1 MGQDDRRKYQ
11 RNKKQSVIS
20 FHIITEDGTEK
31 TRKALVVDGSQGGV
45 RFRSDESISK
55 NTKLYIKLDSEDWG
69 NELTYYCKD
78 NGLGLVEMIGSV
90 MWCLENDETPHNR
103 TNHFNQPQ
111 AVIFAVISKFVA
123 PIL

>member
-90 MWCLENDETPHNR
+90 MWCLENDETPGEYEVGTR
-103 TNHFNQPQ
+103 
-111 AVIFAVISKFVA
+111 FVGQVEQ
-123 PIL
+123 